1 MHVYLDL
8 DNTLLATQT
17 FYQEYY
23 KPLLLA
29 YGSTEREIEKS
40 YTFFTNGT
48 LLEGELFTPR
58 RQMEILGW
66 RETDIEEALITIE
79 NILREKRSFIF
90 ADVRKFL
97 IELKQRGA
105 YFILL
110 TFGHQQFQKQKI
122 IASGIS
128 HLFDEVIIIASDKAR
143 LLQEEAKKLGETV
156 WFIDD
161 RSEYMRT
168 LQDNGSVLTFHM
180 NRPELG
186 RQCSRNCGARHEI
199 QSLNELLTFSH

>member
-48 LLEGELFTPR
+48 SLKGELFTPR

-66 RETDIEEALITIE
+66 RENDREEALITIE

-90 ADVRKFL
+90 VDVRKVL
-97 IELKQRGA
+97 TELKQRGA

-128 HLFDEVIIIASDKAR
+128 HLFDEVIITASDKA
-143 LLQEEAKKLGETV
+143 LFLKEEVEKLGETV

-168 LQDNGSVLTFHM
+168 LQGDGNVVTFHM

-186 RQCSRNCGARHEI
+186 RKCSQNCGAHHEI
-199 QSLNELLTFSH
+199 ENLNELLAFSH